1 VKIAILKEGSLSCG
15 KQYIYDGSFSG
26 KTKLMKGVTVALFE
40 QNGISVFN
48 EQEIQKAAEYLKKLE
63 ETSRCQTLNVGNA

>member
-1 VKIAILKEGSLSCG
+1 
-15 KQYIYDGSFSG
+15 
-26 KTKLMKGVTVALFE
+26 MKGVTVALFE